1 MLYTSIIVALVPF
14 AVAGPIAP
22 RAGLGSGLPGL
33 GGGSGSGLPSL
44 PSLGGGS
51 GSGLPKLPGLG
62 GGSGAGGLPS
72 LPSLGGGSGSGGL
85 PSLPGLGGDSG
96 SGSGLPSLPGL
107 GGGSGSGLPSLPGL
121 GGGSGGLPSIPGL
134 GGDDSSDESPSATAP
149 SVVAPT
155 ASPQTSP
162 TAPSGS
168 TGGSAGTDGPASRRG
183 FFDGG
188 SSGSGS
194 PLSGFL
200 GSGGS
205 SSGGSSG
212 DSSSGGASSSPFGS
226 FLGSGAG
233 GLGGSTMNDLSG
245 DCKDVTVIF
254 ARGTTEAG
262 NVGTAAGPPFFK
274 ALGEKIGQDKL
285 AVQGVDYS
293 ASVAGIMQMGD
304 KAGSEKMAS
313 LVTEAAKKCPKTKI
327 VMSGYSQGAMLVHNA
342 ARALPAETT
351 AKVAAVLNFGD
362 PFQRQ
367 AIQGVSAD
375 KVKIICHAGDGVC
388 AGTAAITPDHL
399 TYSKDAGAAA
409 EFVASKVQ

>member
-44 PSLGGGS
+44 P
-51 GSGLPKLPGLG
+51 GLG
-62 GGSGAGGLPS
+62 GGS
-72 LPSLGGGSGSGGL
+72 
-85 PSLPGLGGDSG
+85 
-96 SGSGLPSLPGL
+96 
-107 GGGSGSGLPSLPGL
+107 GSGSGLPSLPGL

-134 GGDDSSDESPSATAP
+134 GGDDSSDDTPSATAP

-155 ASPQTSP
+155 SSPQPSSSSP
-162 TAPSGS
+162 SDS
-168 TGGSAGTDGPASRRG
+168 TGGSAGTDSPSSRRG

-188 SSGSGS
+188 SSGGASDS

-205 SSGGSSG
+205 SSGGSS
-212 DSSSGGASSSPFGS
+212 SGGSSSSPFGS

-245 DCKDVTVIF
+245 ECKDVTVIF

-362 PFQRQ
+362 PFQKQ

-399 TYSKDAGAAA
+399 TYGKDAAAAA